1 MNGNA
6 YRKNK
11 LINKITMIMA
21 FVILTASG
29 CTAKKEQPAEKKNV
43 KDSYQITYCT
53 WADEKDYTEMLV
65 NAFRAE
71 FPDILVN
78 VKYIDDGM
86 KEPELEEILEK
97 EDIDIIGLKNIND
110 VSYLQRKGY
119 LVNLTERITSS
130 GINVSCYGNMYNDI
144 SDNGKY
150 YCLPMRKTSWVL
162 VYNTD
167 IFQKEGIPTP
177 NHMTWDE
184 FIELASDMTKG
195 SGENKQWGCYFVDWV
210 YNFIGIQ
217 EKTYL
222 YDDNLAYLQQSLEML
237 DCIYNRDRSS
247 MTPDDMR
254 KEYWLDTF
262 EKGNIAMMPMGEW
275 FVGMVLEDEK
285 AGKTEVHWDLAPM
298 PTLEKQK
305 DETTWGTYQLAAIT
319 RKCKEK
325 NEVDGAF
332 KFMKFLCGED
342 GARIYAANG
351 MIPAYVNQDI
361 ETLYREAI
369 GAHNADVFF
378 ETWPI
383 REKPIFE
390 GYAALESML
399 EKEAV
404 AYLEGDQD
412 IETTVNNFEENRK
425 AYFGKK

>member
-1 MNGNA
+1 MEVH
-6 YRKNK
+6 YRKNGLVSK
-11 LINKITMIMA
+11 IVMVMSVIILIAGCSARKIS
-21 FVILTASG
+21 VE
-29 CTAKKEQPAEKKNV
+29 EQNA

-53 WADEKDYTEMLV
+53 WADEMDYTERLV
-65 NAFRAE
+65 NAFEAE
-71 FPDILVN
+71 FPNIRVN
-78 VKYIDDGM
+78 VKYIDGGM

-97 EDIDIIGLKNIND
+97 EDIDVIGLKNIND

-119 LVNLTERITSS
+119 LVNLTEQIAAS

-144 SDNGKY
+144 SDNGRY

-162 VYNTD
+162 VYNPD
-167 IFQKEGIPTP
+167 IFKKEGIPTP
-177 NHMTWDE
+177 EHMTWNE
-184 FIELASDMTKG
+184 FIELAADMTKG

-222 YDDNLAYLQQSLEML
+222 YDDNLEYLQQSLEML
-237 DCIYNRDRSS
+237 DCIYNRDMSS
-247 MTPDDMR
+247 MTPDDMK

-262 EKGNIAMMPMGEW
+262 EKGNVAMMPMGEW

-285 AGKTEVHWDLAPM
+285 AGKTDISWDLAPM

-319 RKCKEK
+319 GKCEEK

-332 KFMKFLCGED
+332 KFVKFLCGED
-342 GARIYAANG
+342 GARLYAANG

-361 ETLYREAI
+361 ETLYREAV
-369 GAHNADVFF
+369 GTHNADVFF

-390 GYAALESML
+390 GYTVLESML

-404 AYLEGDQD
+404 SYLEGNQD
-412 IETTVNNFEENRK
+412 IETTINNFEQNRK
-425 AYFGKK
+425 EYFGKK